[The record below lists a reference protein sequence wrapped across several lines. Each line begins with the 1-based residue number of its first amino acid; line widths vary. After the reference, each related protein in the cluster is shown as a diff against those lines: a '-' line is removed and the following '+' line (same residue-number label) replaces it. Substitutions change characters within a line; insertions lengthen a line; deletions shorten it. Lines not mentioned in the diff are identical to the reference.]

1 MGDLFFS
8 GNQKDNVGCC
18 GLKRDSVV
26 IAQLC
31 EIKRKSGGLRA
42 IP

>member
-8 GNQKDNVGCC
+8 GNQKDNVGFC

-26 IAQLC
+26 NAQFR
-31 EIKRKSGGLRA
+31 EIKRNSDD
-42 IP
+42 